1 VETLTP
7 DDLVPVEALPYRRV
21 LSKEGSERL
30 WAELRK
36 IWSIGDGYW
45 FPLKE
50 GPAPSDVLTFHT
62 DYFESINGQALLRE
76 ALEQRGISRVF
87 LLHEFGDPEYEIEL
101 SIYAPSYRDG
111 GEQYSTSEETD
122 CRCTRLMNLRLRFA
136 VNGMPSFFASCTQ
149 SARNGPIGGPISTP
163 DPRGTWETVKQCFQ
177 TRGSALAPRTELS
190 NLLLAARDC
199 QRDISLRRQL

>member
-1 VETLTP
+1 MGRTP
-7 DDLVPVEALPYRRV
+7 KDLE
-21 LSKEGSERL
+21 
-30 WAELRK
+30 
-36 IWSIGDGYW
+36 WSIGDGYW

-62 DYFESINGQALLRE
+62 DCFESINGQALLRE

-122 CRCTRLMNLRLRFA
+122 CM
-136 VNGMPSFFASCTQ
+136 VYASHE
-149 SARNGPIGGPISTP
+149 SPV
-163 DPRGTWETVKQCFQ
+163 TVCGQ
-177 TRGSALAPRTELS
+177 
-190 NLLLAARDC
+190 
-199 QRDISLRRQL
+199 

>member
-1 VETLTP
+1 LG
-7 DDLVPVEALPYRRV
+7 R
-21 LSKEGSERL
+21 
-30 WAELRK
+30 LRK

-122 CRCTRLMNLRLRFA
+122 CMVYASHESSITVCGQWHA
-136 VNGMPSFFASCTQ
+136 EFFRKLHPECAERTY
-149 SARNGPIGGPISTP
+149 RGPHSTP
-163 DPRGTWETVKQCFQ
+163 DPRGTWETVKQRFQ